1 MILCFIASFITIP
14 KTYTCTPL
22 EPVVII
28 ALDNPVEYA
37 QVGPEDLGVVEF
49 RGTVTATFSSST
61 SIIVTLS
68 AKDTWNNA
76 DVAPSAI
83 SFSSSDNS
91 AKTFSVTI
99 HVPNGTSMDTV
110 GNVEVDGTWTMYP
123 STVSGD
129 CDSVEGRI
137 EVRQFFDYEIKADTI
152 LKETTQGDDA
162 KFSFNIKNA
171 GNGNDMIT
179 MGIRNSEQLND
190 LGFKVTL
197 STSRFSLTPNQ
208 NEVMYVHVEA
218 PDNKRIRGEYSIMIE
233 IASETNSQSISE
245 LTFKV
250 KVNPKE
256 LISTED
262 VYLIIIIIL
271 IIIISI
277 ILLWVWKSR
286 KKGRME

>member
-1 MILCFIASFITIP
+1 
-14 KTYTCTPL
+14 
-22 EPVVII
+22 
-28 ALDNPVEYA
+28 
-37 QVGPEDLGVVEF
+37 
-49 RGTVTATFSSST
+49 
-61 SIIVTLS
+61 
-68 AKDTWNNA
+68 
-76 DVAPSAI
+76 
-83 SFSSSDNS
+83 
-91 AKTFSVTI
+91 
-99 HVPNGTSMDTV
+99 MDTV

-179 MGIRNSEQLND
+179 MGIRNSEQLNDLAMGIRNSEQLND